1 MEIIFQR
8 FPSLGKSV
16 LNLLDDKSLVQSR
29 KVSRR
34 WKNFIDQ
41 DKTIWIRKIKKQV
54 GNFEKDPD
62 WQKSV
67 SKIPTA
73 TVRELFNAVC
83 QFYDEDPS
91 RKNENWSP
99 LHIAVECGNLNL
111 TQVIIAKIG
120 DKNPKNNEGFTPLH
134 FAAQNG
140 HLELCQLVFNYT
152 EEKNPRDNV
161 GITPHYLAAQH
172 GHFKVCEFF
181 VKNCDEKNP
190 KTRIGK

>member
-54 GNFEKDPD
+54 GNFEKVPD

-67 SKIPTA
+67 SKIPTT
-73 TVRELFNAVC
+73 TVIEFFNAVC
-83 QFYDEDPS
+83 QFYDACPC
-91 RKNENWSP
+91 RKNEN
-99 LHIAVECGNLNL
+99 
-111 TQVIIAKIG
+111 K
-120 DKNPKNNEGFTPLH
+120 
-134 FAAQNG
+134 
-140 HLELCQLVFNYT
+140 
-152 EEKNPRDNV
+152 
-161 GITPHYLAAQH
+161 
-172 GHFKVCEFF
+172 
-181 VKNCDEKNP
+181 
-190 KTRIGK
+190 